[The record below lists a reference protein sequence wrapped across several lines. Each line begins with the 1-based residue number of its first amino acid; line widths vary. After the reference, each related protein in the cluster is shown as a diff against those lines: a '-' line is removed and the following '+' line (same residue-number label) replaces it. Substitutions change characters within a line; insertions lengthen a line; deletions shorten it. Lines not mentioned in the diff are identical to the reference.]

1 MSDRAFAERRLPLL
15 MSVERFIRP
24 ERVENDSIVGR
35 MWSTDLC
42 REVPV
47 RASMPRGMDADQAL
61 RAAADG
67 ALVLDRSLRRLT
79 RARG

>member
-1 MSDRAFAERRLPLL
+1 MTDRTFLQRSHPLL

-24 ERVENDSIVGR
+24 ERAEGDVIVGR
-35 MWSTDLC
+35 MWNTDLC

-47 RASMPRGMDADQAL
+47 RASMPRGMDADQVL

-79 RARG
+79 RAWG

>member
-1 MSDRAFAERRLPLL
+1 VTDRTFTERRLPLL

-24 ERVENDSIVGR
+24 ERAEGDAIVGR

-42 REVPV
+42 REVPI
-47 RASMPRGMDADQAL
+47 RATYPKTLTSDEAMA
-61 RAAADG
+61 AAADG
-67 ALVLDRSLRRLT
+67 YLVLDRSLRRLT